1 MIKSNHCFPGKMSDT
16 KRTERILGI
25 NSLIRKHINTDIL
38 RDTQAALGS
47 VYGKQ

>member
-1 MIKSNHCFPGKMSDT
+1 MSDT
-16 KRTERILGI
+16 KGTETALWI

-38 RDTQAALGS
+38 RDIQAALGS